1 MGPTAFTFVL
11 IVSLFLIFYL
21 ALYVTLH
28 GARWLVS
35 LIIGKPDQQGHYH
48 WDGDVR

>member
-11 IVSLFLIFYL
+11 ILSLFLIFYL

-28 GARWLVS
+28 AARWLLS
-35 LIIGKPDQQGHYH
+35 LIIDEPDQQ
-48 WDGDVR
+48 